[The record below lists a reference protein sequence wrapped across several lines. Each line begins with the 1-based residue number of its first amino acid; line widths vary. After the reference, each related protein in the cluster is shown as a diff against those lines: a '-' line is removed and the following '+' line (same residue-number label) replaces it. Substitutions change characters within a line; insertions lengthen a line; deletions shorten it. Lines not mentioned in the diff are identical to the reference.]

1 MRVEALG
8 CLTAIVEAC
17 LVRRSVKCEG
27 DVLARVEVKER
38 AREMLESDEEEQVRE
53 AVGALQ
59 AALAAAK

>member
-1 MRVEALG
+1 MRVEVLG

-17 LVRRSVKCEG
+17 LVRRSVKCQG
-27 DVLARVEVKER
+27 DVFARVEER

-53 AVGALQ
+53 AVAALQ